1 MDEAIAHLQDPATRF
16 DVFFPTIDAMP
27 GLIDAG
33 LLRPSRHDLLPN
45 LRNLW
50 PWFRGGGRAL
60 LRSRAAIPLPRTV
73 GSGSRGA
80 RTWSRP
86 PTRQVT
92 PRIRGACS
100 GTPSYQGRVGMY
112 DGYLEAMSLALLRDG
127 VADVRAATDAELEAA
142 VAALVDAVAITG
154 VRFTNDGAQEG
165 LPEGEFAVHQAWS
178 RRRVVRADRYAA
190 AEGGLRPR
198 EEAAVWSP
206 ARPREDRGVRS
217 HGDLRAWAVP

>member
-1 MDEAIAHLQDPATRF
+1 
-16 DVFFPTIDAMP
+16 
-27 GLIDAG
+27 
-33 LLRPSRHDLLPN
+33 
-45 LRNLW
+45 
-50 PWFRGGGRAL
+50 
-60 LRSRAAIPLPRTV
+60 
-73 GSGSRGA
+73 
-80 RTWSRP
+80 
-86 PTRQVT
+86 
-92 PRIRGACS
+92 
-100 GTPSYQGRVGMY
+100 MY

-178 RRRVVRADRYAA
+178 GDVLSAPSYAA

-198 EEAAVWSP
+198 EEAAVLVP